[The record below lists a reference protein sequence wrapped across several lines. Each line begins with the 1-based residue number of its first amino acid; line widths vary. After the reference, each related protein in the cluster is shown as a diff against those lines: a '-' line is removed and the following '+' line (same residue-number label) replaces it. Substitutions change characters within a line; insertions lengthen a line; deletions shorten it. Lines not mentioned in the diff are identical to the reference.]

1 MKPQDEKPD
10 AGAERARA
18 SQAPQKAVDDG
29 RTVAPMDAEWMPWNA
44 GAGVFGRHS
53 RAGRKRKQASAGVTF
68 TPAERRAAVRG
79 ALLAHLPAI
88 AGMALLGVLLYLLA
102 RLWLM
107 PG

>member
-1 MKPQDEKPD
+1 MKPQGEKPD
-10 AGAERARA
+10 AGAERSRA
-18 SQAPQKAVDDG
+18 SQAPQEAVDDG

-44 GAGVFGRHS
+44 GGWMRGHS

>member
-1 MKPQDEKPD
+1 MKKNFLTF
-10 AGAERARA
+10 GAKE
-18 SQAPQKAVDDG
+18 SI
-29 RTVAPMDAEWMPWNA
+29 NA
-44 GAGVFGRHS
+44 S